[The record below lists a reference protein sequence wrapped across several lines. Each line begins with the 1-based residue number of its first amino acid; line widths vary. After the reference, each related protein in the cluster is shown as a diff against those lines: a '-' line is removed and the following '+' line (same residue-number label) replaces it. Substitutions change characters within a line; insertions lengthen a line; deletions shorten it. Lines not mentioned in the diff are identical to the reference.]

1 WHVKNKDN
9 AARVEADEARD
20 RKKKNDEKIR
30 SLIAT
35 QEARADY
42 LRKRARGDESGNK
55 SIITS
60 QDALRLFADRNLI
73 TSNKEY
79 EEELKQEKEAHEKKL
94 GILKYFGET
103 EDGMANVT
111 PWWLEVPKRS
121 SNSQQ
126 KDQTPQ
132 TLVEADAIRK
142 QKADPLLQMKQVE
155 EKFDRIREAN
165 RVAAKK
171 ERVAAA
177 QVASSYSSL
186 FADDIKPPGTK
197 RNSDEKAPDEED
209 SKRRR
214 LERLRAERLARE
226 RGERE
231 RAAVVLCKSMGLSS
245 MVNAAAASI
254 EATSTVTDERNLPF
268 NSAFNPELS
277 NFAAERRNAHREEK
291 KRRRYSH
298 K

>member
-1 WHVKNKDN
+1 MNILPKKRWHVKNKDN

-42 LRKRARGDESGNK
+42 LRKRARGDGFESK
-55 SIITS
+55 SVITS
-60 QDALRLFADRNLI
+60 QDALRLFADVEENRNLI

-94 GILKYFGET
+94 GILK
-103 EDGMANVT
+103 
-111 PWWLEVPKRS
+111 
-121 SNSQQ
+121 
-126 KDQTPQ
+126 
-132 TLVEADAIRK
+132 LVEADAIRK

-165 RVAAKK
+165 RVAASK
-171 ERVAAA
+171 ERAAA
-177 QVASSYSSL
+177 IQVTSSCSSL
-186 FADDIKPPGTK
+186 FADDIKAPGTK
-197 RNSDEKAPDEED
+197 RNVDEKALDEKEA
-209 SKRRR
+209 KRRR

-254 EATSTVTDERNLPF
+254 EAASTVTDERHLPF

-291 KRRRYSH
+291 KRRRYPH